1 MPQVAEQL
9 LQNHLLQLT
18 QQESKLTR
26 ENAGLVDDDASPGLN
41 KAPEAGGSADTIKER
56 TKVADA
62 DADADISLA
71 CSANTESS
79 APKLKVS
86 SAESVVTAE
95 VVPVAAGSSAGSVVN
110 HDDEEMRVRALRKA
124 AALEQDSDDDEVVP
138 GTRLNAQVNHVVFL
152 QNILPNYRLI
162 FKLTPHENVLF
173 KTTH

>member
-62 DADADISLA
+62 DADISLA

-95 VVPVAAGSSAGSVVN
+95 VVPVAAGSSAGSVV
-110 HDDEEMRVRALRKA
+110 DDEEMRVRAQRKA

-138 GTRLNAQVNHVVFL
+138 GTRLNAQVNHFGSFKINVPVKKTPCIYQDCVVP
-152 QNILPNYRLI
+152 PNL
-162 FKLTPHENVLF
+162 
-173 KTTH
+173 

>member
-41 KAPEAGGSADTIKER
+41 KAPEAGGSADTIKEQ
-56 TKVADA
+56 TKVADQP
-62 DADADISLA
+62 IIGLT

-95 VVPVAAGSSAGSVVN
+95 VVPVAAGSSAGSVV
-110 HDDEEMRVRALRKA
+110 DDEEMRVRALRKA

-138 GTRLNAQVNHVVFL
+138 GTRLNAQVNHFGSFKINVPVKKTPCIYQDCVVP
-152 QNILPNYRLI
+152 PNL
-162 FKLTPHENVLF
+162 
-173 KTTH
+173 

>member
-26 ENAGLVDDDASPGLN
+26 EKAGLVDDDASPGLN

-56 TKVADA
+56 TKV
-62 DADADISLA
+62 ADADISLA

-95 VVPVAAGSSAGSVVN
+95 VVPVAAGSSAGSVV
-110 HDDEEMRVRALRKA
+110 DDEEMRVRAQRKA

-138 GTRLNAQVNHVVFL
+138 GTRLNAQVNHFGFFKINVPVKKTPCIYQDCVVP
-152 QNILPNYRLI
+152 PN
-162 FKLTPHENVLF
+162 F
-173 KTTH
+173 